1 MTVKLITVTLINT
14 SGKYLGLG
22 ILVVIN
28 NLKFLS
34 KSMSPSPNLI
44 KTLPSASLYY
54 FYKIVSIDGSKFSSI
69 S

>member
-1 MTVKLITVTLINT
+1 MNT
-14 SGKYLGLG
+14 SGKYFGLG
-22 ILVVIN
+22 IFVVIN

-44 KTLPSASLYY
+44 KTLPSASLYC